1 MAGHAQ
7 RGETKRFMK
16 TKLPSHWPTCVES
29 KVPVVVIEVE
39 GGCVQS
45 VYVSGDPLKWPHVFI
60 ADYDNARAGEENYI
74 REHCSESIEC
84 ADDVVIESVV
94 AVHKP
99 KSARRR
105 KPSKL

>member
-1 MAGHAQ
+1 MN
-7 RGETKRFMK
+7 
-16 TKLPSHWPTCVES
+16 TKLPSNWPTCAES

-45 VYVSGDPLKWPHVFI
+45 VYISGDPLKWPHVFI

-84 ADDVVIESVV
+84 AADVVIESVADQL

-105 KPSKL
+105 KPAKL